1 MSTSVP
7 SKMPQAGRESTQAM
21 TGQSK
26 PEEMTTLDL
35 TTALAASSTSAP
47 MMTPPIV
54 VKGEQAVAVWQNDK
68 RINAIWAI
76 NENRNIWL
84 SVAGVGWKKL
94 ANNSDSAVVALNML
108 ATHARQMN
116 SPVNYREE
124 ADGMLHELY
133 VW

>member
-94 ANNSDSAVVALNML
+94 
-108 ATHARQMN
+108 T
-116 SPVNYREE
+116 
-124 ADGMLHELY
+124 
-133 VW
+133 